1 MSVRAF
7 PIVLISLT
15 LAACGGAQDRY
26 GGPGAGYAEP
36 PATVLSGV
44 DWNKAEAVTVDLESF
59 DFGPSVL
66 TFHAGQPYTLTLVNK
81 SSSSHTFTAPEFF
94 RSIAVRSLSGQRDGG
109 EMQQLRTIGL
119 KGGETRRL
127 EFVPVQKGSYHLEC
141 SEPLHAL
148 FGMTGTL
155 RIE

>member
-7 PIVLISLT
+7 PIVLLSLT
-15 LAACGGAQDRY
+15 LAACGAADRY
-26 GGPGAGYAEP
+26 GGPGAGFSET
-36 PATVLSGV
+36 PATVVSQA
-44 DWNKAEAVTVDLESF
+44 DWSKATAVTVDLESF

-66 TFHAGQPYTLTLVNK
+66 TFRAGKPYTLTLVNK
-81 SSSSHTFTAPEFF
+81 SSGSHTFTSPDFF

-109 EMQQLRTIGL
+109 EVQQLQSIAL

-127 EFVPVQKGSYHLEC
+127 EFVPVKKGSYHLEC

-148 FGMTGTL
+148 FGMTGTIK
-155 RIE
+155 IE